1 MNHARETRCIHGQA
15 HRHGDA
21 FRAVSYP
28 IYQTAPFGHSAPGH
42 NGSGFDYSR
51 ESNPTRAY
59 LEETMTALEE
69 GAVDTLAFSSG
80 MAAVSACFELFRPG
94 DHVIC
99 TDDLYGGVVRL
110 IHTVCEKNG
119 LTVDF
124 VDTGAAKQIAAALRP
139 NTRAIYLE
147 TPSNPMMHVSDI
159 RACSALAH
167 AQGALLIVDNTF
179 LTPYF
184 QNPFLLGAD
193 LVIHSGTKFLSGHN
207 DTVCGFL
214 CTSDAQLSA
223 RLRTVA
229 KTTGAALSPF
239 DSWLTLRGLKTL
251 AVRME
256 RHEQNARRLAAWLER
271 QSFVK
276 RVWYVGLESHPQYA
290 LNAAQSRGAGAM
302 ISFSV
307 DSKETAL
314 RLLHGVKL
322 ITFAESLGGTE
333 SLLTY
338 PALQTHPDVPQTV
351 RDRLGITDRLLRLS
365 AGLENADDLIADL
378 SQAWEEHDAFRT
390 V

>member
-1 MNHARETRCIHGQA
+1 MNYTRETRCIHGGV

-21 FRAVSYP
+21 LGAVSYP
-28 IYQTAPFGHSAPGH
+28 IYQTAPFAHSEPGH

-51 ESNPTRAY
+51 ESNPTRSY
-59 LEETMTALEE
+59 LEETLTALEE
-69 GAVDTLAFSSG
+69 GAVDTVAFSSG
-80 MAAVSACFELFRPG
+80 MAAISACFELFRPG
-94 DHVIC
+94 DHIIC

-110 IHTVCEKNG
+110 LHTVCEKNG

-124 VDTGAAKQIAAALRP
+124 VDTGDAGKVVAALRP
-139 NTRAIYLE
+139 DTRAIYLE

-159 RACSALAH
+159 RACAKIAH
-167 AQGALLIVDNTF
+167 TQGARLIVDNTF
-179 LTPYF
+179 LTPFF

-214 CTSDAQLSA
+214 CTNDPGLSAQL
-223 RLRTVA
+223 RQIA

-256 RHEQNARRLAAWLER
+256 RHEQNARRLAAWLEQQR
-271 QSFVK
+271 FVE
-276 RVWYVGLESHPQYA
+276 RVYYVGLESHPQYA
-290 LNAAQSRGAGAM
+290 LNASQARGAGSM

-307 DSKETAL
+307 DSRDTAL

-322 ITFAESLGGTE
+322 ITFAESLGGAET
-333 SLLTY
+333 LLTY
-338 PALQTHPDVPQTV
+338 PAMQTHPDVPRAV
-351 RDRLGITDRLLRLS
+351 KDCLGITDRLLRLS
-365 AGLENADDLIADL
+365 VGLENADDLIADL
-378 SQAWEEHDAFRT
+378 SQAWEG
-390 V
+390 